1 MMIGVEFDFCVHDVL
16 KAFELYEK
24 VFGALAIEKSA
35 FERGMNK
42 VVFTI
47 FGSRFHMLDE
57 SLENGLNTPKE
68 GQPTTIWFNITV
80 EKIQPVYDKA
90 MGLGFTEIMPLQDM
104 PNHGIKRFMAKDSF
118 GMVWL
123 IHGN

>member
-1 MMIGVEFDFCVHDVL
+1 MTGVEIDFCVYDVL

-24 VFGALAIEKSA
+24 VFGAEAVEKTA
-35 FERGMNK
+35 NERGMNE

-47 FGSRFHMLDE
+47 LGSRFHMLDE
-57 SLENGLNTPKE
+57 SPENGLNAPKE
-68 GQPTTIWFNITV
+68 GHPTAIWINIMV

-90 MGLGFTEIMPLQDM
+90 LGLSFTLIFDM
-104 PNHGIKRFMAKDSF
+104 QELPDHHTKRFMVKDPF